1 MSLGVFMKRLRRK
14 RIRYIFF
21 LDSIV
26 ILAVLLFGCST
37 LHDAVT
43 YKDRKPRKFGATY
56 MTMNNPYFD
65 IVNDGI
71 KEVVEANGDIL
82 ITRDPA
88 QDQEKQNDQIK
99 EMIEE
104 DVVAIFLNPVDWMK
118 VEPALIACKEAK
130 IPVFNV
136 DTHVYNKEYVVSVIA
151 SDNYNA
157 GVQCAKDMMSKLPKA
172 DIVLL
177 DQPIINSITQRMQ
190 GFKDTIEGNENYRVI
205 VQKAAGGELEI
216 AMGVMNKIL
225 DDDISFDLVM
235 GGNDPTAIGAI
246 AALESRHKD
255 KKVLIYGVDGSPDGK
270 MMIKEGYLE
279 GTSAQQPSAM
289 GRISAQV
296 AYDYLNG
303 KDVDENII
311 VPVSLITKDNLEDFA
326 IDGWQ

>member
-1 MSLGVFMKRLRRK
+1 MNRLSTRRIKYTIFMKT
-14 RIRYIFF
+14 
-21 LDSIV
+21 IV
-26 ILAVLLFGCST
+26 LLVLLFIGCSI
-37 LHDAVT
+37 LQDAPN
-43 YKDRKPRKFGATY
+43 YQDKKPRKFGATY

-65 IVNDGI
+65 ILNDGI

-88 QDQEKQNDQIK
+88 VDQQKQNEQIY

-104 DVVAIFLNPVDWMK
+104 GVVAIFLNPVDWIE

-136 DTHVYNKEYVVSVIA
+136 DTEVYNTENVVSVIA

-157 GVQCAKDMMSKLPKA
+157 GVQCANDMMSKLPKA
-172 DIVLL
+172 DIVIL
-177 DQPIINSITQRMQ
+177 DQPIINSITKRVQ
-190 GFKDTIEGNENYRVI
+190 GFKDTIEGNENYRVV
-205 VQKAAGGELEI
+205 VQKAAKGELEV
-216 AMGVMNKIL
+216 AMGVMNEIL
-225 DDDISFDLVM
+225 NSGISFDVVM

-246 AALESRHKD
+246 AALESRHMD
-255 KKVLIYGVDGSPDGK
+255 KEVLIYGVDGSPDGK

-279 GTSAQQPSAM
+279 GTSAQQPSVI

-296 AYDYLNG
+296 AYDYLGG
-303 KDVDENII
+303 KDIDENII
-311 VPVSLITKDNLEDFA
+311 VPVFLITKDNLENYT

>member
-1 MSLGVFMKRLRRK
+1 MKKLSTK
-14 RIRYIFF
+14 RFKYIFYIE
-21 LDSIV
+21 IV
-26 ILAVLLFGCST
+26 SMLVLLFIGCSI
-37 LHDAVT
+37 LQNALT
-43 YKDRKPRKFGATY
+43 YQDRKPKKFGATY

-65 IVNDGI
+65 ILNDGI
-71 KEVVEANGDIL
+71 KEVVEANGDVL

-88 QDQEKQNDQIK
+88 QDQQKQNDQIY

-104 DVVAIFLNPVDWMK
+104 GVAAIFLNPVDWIE
-118 VEPALIACKEAK
+118 VEPALIACKEAG

-136 DTHVYNKEYVVSVIA
+136 DTEVYNTEFVVSVIA

-172 DIVLL
+172 DIVIL
-177 DQPIINSITQRMQ
+177 DQPIINSINKRIQ
-190 GFKDTIEGNENYRVI
+190 GFKDTIEGNENYRV
-205 VQKAAGGELEI
+205 VLQKAAGGELEV
-216 AMGVMNKIL
+216 AMGVMNEIL
-225 DDDISFDLVM
+225 DDGITFDVVM

-246 AALESRHKD
+246 AALESRHMD
-255 KKVLIYGVDGSPDGK
+255 KEVLIYGVDGSPDGK

-279 GTSAQQPSAM
+279 GTSAQQPSVI

-303 KDVDENII
+303 KDVDDNIV
-311 VPVSLITKDNLEDFA
+311 VPVYLITKENLDNFT

>member
-1 MSLGVFMKRLRRK
+1 MNKLSSK
-14 RIRYIFF
+14 RIKYIS
-21 LDSIV
+21 LIV
-26 ILAVLLFGCST
+26 IFAMLVLLLFGCSILRNAT
-37 LHDAVT
+37 T
-43 YKDRKPRKFGATY
+43 YNDKRPRKFGATY

-88 QDQEKQNDQIK
+88 QDQQKQNEQIY

-104 DVVAIFLNPVDWMK
+104 GVAAIFLNPVDWIEVK
-118 VEPALIACKEAK
+118 PALVACREAK
-130 IPVFNV
+130 IPIFNI
-136 DTHVYNKEYVVSVIA
+136 DTEVYDTEYVVSVIA

-177 DQPIINSITQRMQ
+177 DQPIINSISKRMQ
-190 GFKDTIEGNENYRVI
+190 GFKDTIEGNDNYEVI
-205 VQKAAGGELEI
+205 VQKSAKGELEV
-216 AMGVMNKIL
+216 AMGVMNEIL
-225 DDDISFDLVM
+225 DAGISFDVVM

-246 AALESRHKD
+246 AALESRHIN

-270 MMIKEGYLE
+270 LMISEGYLE
-279 GTSAQQPSAM
+279 GTSAQQPATI
-289 GRISAQV
+289 GRTAAQV
-296 AYDYLNG
+296 AYDYLAGN
-303 KDVDENII
+303 DVEENIV
-311 VPVSLITKDNLEDFA
+311 VPVTLITKDNLDDFT

>member
-1 MSLGVFMKRLRRK
+1 MEKK
-14 RIRYIFF
+14 NAKQIRYVLFVEIM
-21 LDSIV
+21 V
-26 ILAVLLFGCST
+26 ILVLLFIGS
-37 LHDAVT
+37 LLLKKSLT
-43 YKDRKPRKFGATY
+43 YQNRKPKKFGATY
-56 MTMNNPYFD
+56 MTMNNPFFD
-65 IVNDGI
+65 ILNDGI

-88 QDQEKQNDQIK
+88 QDQQKQNEQIF

-104 DVVAIFLNPVDWMK
+104 GVEAIFLNPVDWME
-118 VEPALIACKEAK
+118 VEPALIACMEAK

-136 DTHVYNKEYVVSVIA
+136 DTEVYNTEYVVSVIA

-172 DIVLL
+172 DIVIL
-177 DQPIINSITQRMQ
+177 DQPITSSIINRIQ
-190 GFKDTIEGNENYRVI
+190 GFKDTIEGNENYRV
-205 VQKAAGGELEI
+205 VLQRAAGGELEV
-216 AMGVMNKIL
+216 AMKVMNEIL
-225 DDDISFDLVM
+225 DAGISFDVVM

-246 AALESRHKD
+246 AALESRHME

-279 GTSAQQPSAM
+279 GTSVQQPGKL

-296 AYDYLNG
+296 AYDYLEG
-303 KDVDENII
+303 KDVDANII
-311 VPVSLITKDNLEDFA
+311 VPVTLITRENLDNFT